1 MCRVASCTWNCA
13 DCALRAEDCANCPPR
28 PPSGRATSVPPSFVW
43 CAVPAWISSRA
54 TLCVPWAFA
63 TVIVSLRVSSST
75 VWMVPDA
82 LFTWMPRIAKLG
94 GLMAIVG
101 ASLCGLV
108 AGRLAVLSPV
118 SSLPFLAFPA
128 FSACT
133 GEDFVLSAV
142 SSRLMVARAICA
154 EPVRSVS
161 LVWSFGSPLPPLPA
175 FPACAEASLVLPV
188 SCAAALRRAS
198 SRSIASRRS
207 PASSRVPTVM
217 VLGGLPSERWI
228 DAAGDR
234 DPVARL
240 SWWASRST

>member
-13 DCALRAEDCANCPPR
+13 DCALRAEGCADCPPR
-28 PPSGRATSVPPSFVW
+28 PSSGRATSVPPSFVW
-43 CAVPAWISSRA
+43 CAVPPWISFRA
-54 TLCVPWAFA
+54 TLCVPRAFA
-63 TVIVSLRVSSST
+63 TVIVSLRVSSSM

-108 AGRLAVLSPV
+108 TGRLAVLSPV
-118 SSLPFLAFPA
+118 SSLLFLAFPA
-128 FSACT
+128 LPACT
-133 GEDFVLSAV
+133 GEDFVLSDV

-161 LVWSFGSPLPPLPA
+161 LVWSLGSPLPA
-175 FPACAEASLVLPV
+175 FPACAEASLVLSA